1 MKKAHATS
9 VRSAHMLF
17 HKNETFDAYIFMS
30 LAAVAAH
37 TRDVVATASE
47 IPQVPALINHL
58 F

>member
-30 LAAVAAH
+30 LASVAH
-37 TRDVVATASE
+37 TRDVVATAFE
-47 IPQVPALINHL
+47 IPQVPALINHS